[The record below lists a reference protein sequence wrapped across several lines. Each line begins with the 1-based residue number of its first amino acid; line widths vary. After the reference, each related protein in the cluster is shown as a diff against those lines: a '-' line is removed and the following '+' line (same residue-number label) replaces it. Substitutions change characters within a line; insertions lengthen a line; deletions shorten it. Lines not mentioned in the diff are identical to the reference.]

1 MTDLQGALIVLGVLA
16 VVAVAIYNFWQERQF
31 RRKSEKVLPGA
42 DSDVLLPDVASGQP
56 GAPGPAAVPTPAS
69 NATAAAVSPE
79 HDGGLA
85 DADADARRE
94 PSLGD
99 LAVTDE
105 RVEPRFGAPPGDDT
119 DGPVPVASPNVSD
132 ESTRARSS
140 VSPAAVRRPDPRPEA
155 TTGLEGPA
163 GLWYPVVFRLPAA
176 ADAAALAVI
185 RSEVSGE
192 SRLSDWLDADV
203 LGGGDRE
210 PGDPAT
216 IDRILRIQAVDPR
229 GPASA
234 AELQGFL
241 TNGHGAANA
250 VGGLVTAPDPA
261 ATAGHAA
268 ALHEFC
274 SSVDV
279 AIGLNVAATSG
290 GFSGTKLRGLIEAAG
305 FRALPDHTFVLSDD
319 AGTTL
324 CTLTDGNGR
333 GLDPQALRS
342 QSVRAISLL
351 LDVPRTPGTLAQ
363 FERMAT
369 QARQFAQ
376 GLSGSFVD
384 DSGRVLD
391 EASISR
397 IRAQLSSMLK
407 AMRARG
413 IEPGDPIAR
422 RIFG

>member
-1 MTDLQGALIVLGVLA
+1 VLGE
-16 VVAVAIYNFWQERQF
+16 I
-31 RRKSEKVLPGA
+31 
-42 DSDVLLPDVASGQP
+42 
-56 GAPGPAAVPTPAS
+56 
-69 NATAAAVSPE
+69 AT
-79 HDGGLA
+79 
-85 DADADARRE
+85 
-94 PSLGD
+94 
-99 LAVTDE
+99 TDE
-105 RVEPRFGAPPGDDT
+105 RIEPRFTASADDAMPGD
-119 DGPVPVASPNVSD
+119 GAEPVPASGS
-132 ESTRARSS
+132 SRSRYAEA
-140 VSPAAVRRPDPRPEA
+140 PAAPQGQGARAPGRRGEGRADGRLDA
-155 TTGLEGPA
+155 ASGLEGPA
-163 GLWYPVVFRLPAA
+163 GLWYPVVFRLPAV

-192 SRLSDWLDADV
+192 SRLSDWLDPDLLA
-203 LGGGDRE
+203 GGEGE
-210 PGDPAT
+210 PGAAAT
-216 IDRILRIQAVDPR
+216 VDRILRIQAVDPR
-229 GPASA
+229 GPASV
-234 AELQGFL
+234 AELKAFL
-241 TNGHGAANA
+241 ANAHGAAEA
-250 VGGLVTAPDPA
+250 VGGLATAPDPA
-261 ATAGHAA
+261 ATAAQAA

-279 AIGLNVAATSG
+279 AIGLNVAAASG
-290 GFSGTKLRGLIEAAG
+290 GFTGTKLRGLIEAAG
-305 FRALPDHTFVLSDD
+305 FRALPDHTYVLADD

-324 CTLTDGNGR
+324 CTLTDGNGG

-376 GLSGSFVD
+376 GLSGSVVD